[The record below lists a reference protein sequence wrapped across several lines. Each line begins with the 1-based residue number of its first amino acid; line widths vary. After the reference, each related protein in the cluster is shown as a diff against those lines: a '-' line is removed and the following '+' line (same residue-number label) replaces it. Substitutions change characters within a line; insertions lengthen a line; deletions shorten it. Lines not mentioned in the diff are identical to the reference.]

1 MFLLLLVSDHAMYVL
16 LYIRLWINWPRDRYA
31 SVPVTLHLHL
41 AECSGP
47 IRFGVQRSHSF
58 FSFVGDPVMR
68 INVRNE
74 IGKGVFHLKDLP
86 QISDFVVKK
95 LKSFVHRKIVH
106 PNCHKFRLIWPR
118 HWWPEG
124 TEDCFMDA
132 ATAAAAASQPN
143 NNAAGTSQRHPEEP
157 NSVTVDPD
165 GKSSIGSSS
174 DHCSSPSDNAA
185 AVTSG
190 QNTTTS
196 SSSKY
201 ESMKHTVSTWL
212 HKGKDRRQQHRGPL
226 RDHSMNDGSSRSGD
240 KVLEPDYLS
249 VVQATDNTPQTDVRR
264 RKSTSDKVK
273 ALLHSYADPV
283 KQPNTYRTLPSSFRN
298 SLKTADVISD
308 GQGNNQRVSALSPL
322 SGSLKDS
329 AEWDMAV
336 KSISMKYIELQGAG
350 AGTSNDGF
358 FFVRSAPPDSS
369 SSSKRVFA
377 LPALPDSVRKSAERS
392 LPLLRVA
399 ESDQGWADSR
409 GSEDDSRMIYHQD
422 FSSGRKVSRRYSF
435 DVRRDAPS
443 SADRL
448 TVIIRSITLSDLR
461 PDVCEAMFR
470 LHVVS
475 SRYAITE
482 TAASDSCEE
491 YDSGSSREAVSLDS
505 RHAINQFM
513 DCAATSSDERST
525 DQLSR
530 SSYTTPRPTQSKIA
544 IVKSKFANFK
554 AKHVHIRSSS
564 ESSSSDT
571 TGTTNTEGKLS
582 ISTTTEGKLPT
593 STTNSTSSP
602 TDDHEKNAVAAPG
615 GGAMR
620 YLSAMFR
627 SSTSTPG
634 K

>member
-1 MFLLLLVSDHAMYVL
+1 MNVL
-16 LYIRLWINWPRDRYA
+16 LHIRLWINWPRDRYA

-132 ATAAAAASQPN
+132 AAASQPN
-143 NNAAGTSQRHPEEP
+143 NNAAGASQRHPEEP
-157 NSVTVDPD
+157 NSVTADLD
-165 GKSSIGSSS
+165 GKSSTGSSS
-174 DHCSSPSDNAA
+174 DHCPSPSDNAA
-185 AVTSG
+185 AASSG

-196 SSSKY
+196 SSSSY

-212 HKGKDRRQQHRGPL
+212 HKGKDRRQLQHRGPL
-226 RDHSMNDGSSRSGD
+226 RDHAMNSSRGGD
-240 KVLEPDYLS
+240 KVLEPDYHS
-249 VVQATDNTPQTDVRR
+249 RAQSAMATDTTPQTDVRR
-264 RKSTSDKVK
+264 RKSTSEKVK

-283 KQPNTYRTLPSSFRN
+283 KQPTTYRTQPSSFRN
-298 SLKTADVISD
+298 SSETAAVISD
-308 GQGNNQRVSALSPL
+308 GHGHNQRVSALSPL

-329 AEWDMAV
+329 TEWDMAV

-350 AGTSNDGF
+350 AGTSDGSF

-369 SSSKRVFA
+369 SVSTKRVFA

-409 GSEDDSRMIYHQD
+409 GSEDDSRLIYHPD

-443 SADRL
+443 SADRI
-448 TVIIRSITLSDLR
+448 TVIIRSTTLSDLR

-470 LHVVS
+470 MHVVS

-482 TAASDSCEE
+482 TSANDSCEE

-513 DCAATSSDERST
+513 DCAAASSDERST

-530 SSYTTPRPTQSKIA
+530 NSVTTPRPMQSKIA

-571 TGTTNTEGKLS
+571 TGTTEGKLS
-582 ISTTTEGKLPT
+582 ISTT
-593 STTNSTSSP
+593 NSINTSSP
-602 TDDHEKNAVAAPG
+602 TDDLEKNGIAAPG